1 MRLPD
6 HLRKPCAQRTSA
18 GAIIALYLALLAWS
32 VAAKH
37 SYRVIPVQ
45 PVIGILLKIISA
57 LAFTLMA
64 ATIKFVSDSY
74 PVGQLIFFRSAF
86 ALIPLL
92 IWLAW
97 SDVLVNAVR
106 TKSLK
111 GHLLR
116 SIIGV
121 TGMFFGFAA
130 LGYLPLSDAVAIGYA
145 APLIVVV
152 MAAFVLKETVRAY
165 RWSAV
170 GIGFL
175 GVILMLTPQFGVVDA
190 TIANENRALGA
201 TFAIFAA
208 LCTAGA
214 TIQVRRLTA
223 TERTGAIVF
232 YFSLF
237 STVIGLATIV
247 LGWTMPSL
255 TDFGILVVIGILG
268 GIGQILLTQSYR
280 FGDASLIAPFEY
292 TTMIWALLLGWFVFG
307 DWPQAIVLAG
317 AAIVIAAGI
326 FVIWREHRLGLAR
339 RKEAEMASKRAI

>member
-1 MRLPD
+1 M
-6 HLRKPCAQRTSA
+6 
-18 GAIIALYLALLAWS
+18 
-32 VAAKH
+32 
-37 SYRVIPVQ
+37 
-45 PVIGILLKIISA
+45 
-57 LAFTLMA
+57 
-64 ATIKFVSDSY
+64 
-74 PVGQLIFFRSAF
+74 
-86 ALIPLL
+86 
-92 IWLAW
+92 
-97 SDVLVNAVR
+97 
-106 TKSLK
+106 
-111 GHLLR
+111 
-116 SIIGV
+116 
-121 TGMFFGFAA
+121 
-130 LGYLPLSDAVAIGYA
+130 
-145 APLIVVV
+145 
-152 MAAFVLKETVRAY
+152 
-165 RWSAV
+165 

-307 DWPQAIVLAG
+307 GL
-317 AAIVIAAGI
+317 AAGD
-326 FVIWREHRLGLAR
+326 RARRRRHRHRSRHLRDLAR
-339 RKEAEMASKRAI
+339 TPPWPGAPQGSGDGLEAGDLICLDESIWCPLRPGTRPGSACITGALSLLSPLCIDRGRW